1 MQHIQLSEHFNFKK
15 LLRFTLPSIV
25 MTVFTSVYTIVDGVF
40 VSNVVGDNAF
50 AGLNLIMP
58 FIIILGAVGLMFG
71 SGGSALI
78 SKTLGEGDED
88 RAKRYLSFFVIAII
102 VFGVVFAL
110 VGLAVMRPVAE
121 LLGKNAS
128 RETVENSI
136 LYGRICMC
144 SLPFLMLQYSF
155 QSFMITAEKPTLGFL
170 ITVTAG
176 VVNGIL
182 DAVFIAAFK
191 WGLAGAATATC
202 IGQVVGGILP
212 IVYFARKNSSLLKF
226 KRPRFELRALLR
238 TCANGSSELLTN
250 ISSSIIGMLY
260 NMQLLRF
267 AGDGGV
273 IAYGVIMY
281 VNMIFMGIFFGF
293 SMGVAPV
300 LGYHYGAENRE
311 ELKSLRKKCLIIM
324 IVFGIVLTGLA
335 EALSRPLTAIFVRD
349 NREVFDLTLDGMLL
363 YSIAYLLMGFSVF
376 GSAFFTALNNGLVSA
391 GISFLRAL
399 VFQLGAVLI
408 LPIFWK
414 ITGVWLAVVFAEVLS
429 TVVTFVSLAAMQKKY
444 GY

>member
-1 MQHIQLSEHFNFKK
+1 
-15 LLRFTLPSIV
+15 

-281 VNMIFMGIFFGF
+281 VNMIFMGIF
-293 SMGVAPV
+293 
-300 LGYHYGAENRE
+300 YGAENRE

-324 IVFGIVLTGLA
+324 LVFGIVLTGLA

-376 GSAFFTALNNGLVSA
+376 GSAFFTALNNGLASA